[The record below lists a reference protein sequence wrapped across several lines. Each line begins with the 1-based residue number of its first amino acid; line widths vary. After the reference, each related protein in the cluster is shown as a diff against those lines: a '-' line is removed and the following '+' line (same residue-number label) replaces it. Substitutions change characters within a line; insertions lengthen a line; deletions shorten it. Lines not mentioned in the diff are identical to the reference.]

1 MAEFDPTTPKDGAEA
16 AYARALL
23 DDDLGREQRRAR
35 LMAATAHDSEIQ
47 MLISSVMN
55 WQPRGFF
62 GGDTSLNTGA
72 GALSFGPGLLG
83 LLSDARENR
92 SG

>member
-35 LMAATAHDSEIQ
+35 LMAA
-47 MLISSVMN
+47 L
-55 WQPRGFF
+55 PRPPRPR
-62 GGDTSLNTGA
+62 NT
-72 GALSFGPGLLG
+72 
-83 LLSDARENR
+83 R
-92 SG
+92 